1 MITAGIIDDEIKV
14 ADGLKKIIEKYLARK
29 IRVLF
34 VANSIAEAI
43 SEINHHHPDMVF
55 LDVEMPHENGF
66 DLFKHYPNPEF
77 KVVFTT
83 AYKEY
88 AIKAIKYSALDYLLK
103 PINHVELL
111 ELIQKF
117 ENQAKKPEYRFQLE
131 TLVTNLNNTSEAF
144 PKIALP
150 TQTGFEFIKTNNIVY
165 CKAENNYT
173 TISTSLNETILVT
186 KTLKAIEEMLPE
198 NIFLRIHKSYL
209 VNSNYVKAFSRNGGQ
224 GVVLE
229 NGLLLPVSGSKTKE
243 ILAFLT
249 KG

>member
-1 MITAGIIDDEIKV
+1 MITAGIIDDEVKV

-34 VANSIAEAI
+34 VANSITEAI
-43 SEINHHHPDMVF
+43 SEINQHQPNLVF

-103 PINHVELL
+103 PINHIELL

-117 ENQAKKPEYRFQLE
+117 ENQANKPEYRFQLE

-144 PKIALP
+144 PKIAMP
-150 TQTGFEFIKTNNIVY
+150 TQTGYEFIKTNNIVY
-165 CKAENNYT
+165 CRAENNYT
-173 TISTSLNETILVT
+173 TICTSLNETILVT
-186 KTLKAIEEMLPE
+186 KTLKAVEEMLSE
-198 NIFLRIHKSYL
+198 KIFLRIHKSYL
-209 VNSNYVKAFSRNGGQ
+209 VNINYIKAYSRNGGQ

>member
-1 MITAGIIDDEIKV
+1 MITAGIIDDEVKV

-34 VANSIAEAI
+34 VANSITEAI
-43 SEINHHHPDMVF
+43 SEINQHQPNLVF

-103 PINHVELL
+103 PINHIELL

-117 ENQAKKPEYRFQLE
+117 ENQANKPEYRFQLE

-144 PKIALP
+144 PKIAMP
-150 TQTGFEFIKTNNIVY
+150 TQTGYEFIN
-165 CKAENNYT
+165 
-173 TISTSLNETILVT
+173 
-186 KTLKAIEEMLPE
+186 
-198 NIFLRIHKSYL
+198 
-209 VNSNYVKAFSRNGGQ
+209 
-224 GVVLE
+224 
-229 NGLLLPVSGSKTKE
+229 
-243 ILAFLT
+243 
-249 KG
+249 